1 MSISEK
7 KVSAQPG
14 VVGDAGKDSSQP
26 LSQNADA
33 ENPTISSDVPLSVIF
48 TIANL
53 TDTDSKLEIQGPR
66 DATSVLIVGHGT
78 ARYEIALPTGEY
90 LINAADI
97 PGALAARF
105 SVGPDRVSSQSDLL
119 LP

>member
-14 VVGDAGKDSSQP
+14 VVGDTGKDSSQP

-33 ENPTISSDVPLSVIF
+33 ENPTISSDVPLNVIF

-53 TDTDSKLEIQGPR
+53 TDTDSKLEIQGPK
-66 DATSVLIVGHGT
+66 DATSVPIVGNGT

-90 LINAADI
+90 LISAADI